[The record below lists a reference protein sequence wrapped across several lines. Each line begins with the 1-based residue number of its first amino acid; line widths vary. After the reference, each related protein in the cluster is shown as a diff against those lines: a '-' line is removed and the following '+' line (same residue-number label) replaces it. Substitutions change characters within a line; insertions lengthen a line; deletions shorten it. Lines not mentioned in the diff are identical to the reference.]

1 MSDFHHILFPVDF
14 SERCHA
20 VRPFVKQMVRQFG
33 AKLTLMHSIQIPTGW
48 YGGFEGS
55 YPVMFDVPAM
65 EQGARERLGSFF
77 DWPERGNLEKAVD
90 HGDPAAYITTYA
102 EQNGVDLIMM
112 ATHGYGKFR
121 SLLLGSV
128 TAKVLHDAECA
139 IWTAAHTEDSGLAEH
154 LECRNIL
161 CAIDLTPDSASL
173 IRQSVDLARKYAAR
187 LRLVHA
193 VPVIETRPEKYL
205 DEDFRRALFES
216 ARAELRKLQREA
228 GTDVEVCLEGG
239 GVSTVVRAAALHH
252 DADLVVIGRGKLH
265 ETFGRL
271 RSNSY
276 AIIRHSPC
284 PVISI

>member
-1 MSDFHHILFPVDF
+1 MRDFHHILFPVDF
-14 SERCHA
+14 SERSHA
-20 VRPFVKQMVRQFG
+20 VRPFVQQMAQRFN
-33 AKLTLMHSIQIPTGW
+33 AKLTLMHSIQIPAGW

-55 YPVMFDVPAM
+55 YPIMLDVPAM
-65 EQGARERLGSFF
+65 EQDARERLGRFF
-77 DWPERGNLEKAVD
+77 DWPGGGNLEKAVD
-90 HGDPAAYITTYA
+90 HGDPATYITTYA

-112 ATHGYGKFR
+112 ATHGYGTFR

-128 TAKVLHDAECA
+128 AAKVLHDAKCA
-139 IWTAAHTEDSGLAEH
+139 VWTAAHTEEPTLAEH

-161 CAIDLTPDSASL
+161 CAIDLTAESVGL
-173 IRQSVDLARKYAAR
+173 IRQSVDLARKYGAK

-193 VPVIETRPEKYL
+193 VPAIETIPERYL
-205 DEDFRRALFES
+205 DEDFRRALLES
-216 ARAELRKLQREA
+216 ARADIRKLQHEA

-239 GVSTVVRAAALHH
+239 VVSAMVRAAALHH

-271 RSNSY
+271 RTNSY

-284 PVISI
+284 PVISF

>member
-1 MSDFHHILFPVDF
+1 MPEFHHILFPVDF
-14 SERCHA
+14 SHRCHA
-20 VRPFVKQMVRQFG
+20 VRPFVRQTVQRFG

-48 YGGFEGS
+48 YGGFEGA
-55 YPVMFDVPAM
+55 YPVMFDVPTM
-65 EQGARERLGSFF
+65 EEEARQRLGSFF
-77 DWPERGNLEKAVD
+77 DEPAPGNFEIVVG
-90 HGDPAAYITTYA
+90 HGDPAACITTYA
-102 EQNGVDLIMM
+102 EQNDVDLIMM

-121 SLLLGSV
+121 SLLLGSA
-128 TAKVLHDAECA
+128 TAKVLHDAKCA
-139 IWTAAHTEDSGLAEH
+139 IWTAAHTEDPDLGEH
-154 LECRNIL
+154 IECRNIL
-161 CAIDLTPDSASL
+161 CAIDLTPDSVGL
-173 IRQSVDLARKYAAR
+173 IQQSIDLARKYTAK

-205 DEDFRRALFES
+205 DEDFHRALMES
-216 ARAELRKLQREA
+216 ARAEIRKLQHQA

-265 ETFGRL
+265 ETLGRL

-284 PVISI
+284 PVISV

>member
-1 MSDFHHILFPVDF
+1 MQDFHHILFPVDF

-20 VRPFVKQMVRQFG
+20 VRPFVNQMVRQFG

-65 EQGARERLGSFF
+65 EEAARQRLGAFF
-77 DWPERGNLEKAVD
+77 DGSPSGKLAEVVN
-90 HGDPAAYITTYA
+90 HGDPAASITIYA
-102 EQNGVDLIMM
+102 EQNDVDLIMM
-112 ATHGYGKFR
+112 ATHGYGRFR

-128 TAKVLHDAECA
+128 TAKVLHDANCA
-139 IWTAAHTEDSGLAEH
+139 IWTAAHTEDPGLAEH

-161 CAIDLTPDSASL
+161 CAIDLTPESAGL
-173 IRQSVDLARKYAAR
+173 IRHSVDLARKYAAK

-205 DEDFRRALFES
+205 DEDFHRALVES
-216 ARAELRKLQREA
+216 ARAEIRKLQHQA

-239 GVSTVVRAAALHH
+239 DVSTVVRAAALHH
-252 DADLVVIGRGKLH
+252 DADLVVIGRGKQH

-276 AIIRHSPC
+276 AIIRQSPC
-284 PVISI
+284 PVISV

>member
-1 MSDFHHILFPVDF
+1 MQDFHHILFPVDF
-14 SERCHA
+14 SERSHA
-20 VRPFVKQMVRQFG
+20 VRPFVKRMAREFN

-65 EQGARERLGSFF
+65 EEAARQRLGSFYG
-77 DWPERGNLEKAVD
+77 PAPGNLEEVVN
-90 HGDPAAYITTYA
+90 HGDPAASITTYA
-102 EQNGVDLIMM
+102 EQNDVDLIMM

-128 TAKVLHDAECA
+128 AAKVLHDATCA
-139 IWTAAHTEDSGLAEH
+139 IWTAAHTEDPGLMEH
-154 LECRNIL
+154 IECRNIL
-161 CAIDLTPDSASL
+161 CAIDLIPDSIGL
-173 IRQSVDLARKYAAR
+173 IRQSVELARKYTAK

-205 DEDFRRALFES
+205 DEDFHRALLEA
-216 ARAELRKLQREA
+216 ARAEIRKLQHQA
-228 GTDVEVCLEGG
+228 GTDVEVCLESG

-252 DADLVVIGRGKLH
+252 DVDLVVIGRGKLH
-265 ETFGRL
+265 ETFGGL

-284 PVISI
+284 PVISV